1 MKNLLAACAL
11 VALFAGCAQ
20 VPTSTSAALPSL
32 VNTETTIRPVSQAA
46 VPLSRGSLVPASQIN
61 PPAYR
66 SLFEDRRPSRVG
78 DTLMIVLNETT
89 RASKLG
95 GTQASRGSSN
105 ALNASTSLGT
115 SLAGVSS
122 GSRTRDN
129 KLGLGSGGSTQFDSK
144 GGSSASN
151 EFSGMITVTVIEVLS
166 NGNLVVAGEKRLAV
180 GAEEEIIRFSGVV
193 MPQNVQNGSISS
205 SMVAD
210 ARIEYRGSGVTD
222 EVQRPGWLTQLF
234 MRYSPN

>member
-1 MKNLLAACAL
+1 MKTLLAAGAIVVLL
-11 VALFAGCAQ
+11 VGCAQ
-20 VPTSTSAALPSL
+20 APTHTSAALPSL
-32 VNTETTIRPVSQAA
+32 LNSETTVRPATQAP
-46 VPLSRGSLVPASQIN
+46 VPVSRGSLVPASQLN
-61 PPAYR
+61 PPVYR
-66 SLFEDRRPSRVG
+66 SLFEDRRPARVG

-95 GTQASRGSSN
+95 GTQASRGSNN
-105 ALNASTSLGT
+105 ALNANTSLSTS
-115 SLAGVSS
+115 SAGSS
-122 GSRTRDN
+122 NSSRSRDN
-129 KLGLGSGGSTQFDSK
+129 KLGLGSGGTTQFDSK

-151 EFSGMITVTVIEVLS
+151 EFSGMITVTVLEVLA
-166 NGNLVVAGEKRLAV
+166 NGNLAVAGEKRLAV

-193 MPQNVQNGSISS
+193 MPQNVHNGSISS

>member
-1 MKNLLAACAL
+1 MKYLLAACGF

-20 VPTSTSAALPSL
+20 VPSATSAALPSL
-32 VNTETTIRPVSQAA
+32 INSETTVRPMAQAA
-46 VPLSRGSLVPASQIN
+46 APLSRGSLVPASQVTS
-61 PPAYR
+61 PAYR
-66 SLFEDRRPSRVG
+66 SLFEDRRPARVG

-95 GTQASRGSSN
+95 GTQASRGSNN
-105 ALNASTSLGT
+105 ALNANTSLAT
-115 SLAGVSS
+115 SLAGSNNSS
-122 GSRTRDN
+122 RSRDN
-129 KLGLGSGGSTQFDSK
+129 KIGLGSGGTTQFDSK

-151 EFSGMITVTVIEVLS
+151 EFSGMITVTVLEVLS

-193 MPQNVQNGSISS
+193 MPQNVQNGSIPS